1 VLLKQEIR
9 LVPVTSRLKK
19 AKSSEKIYTSEPM
32 IVNKNLLKVH
42 KKQQASLSNLL
53 DAEPIDSMVDL
64 RE

>member
-1 VLLKQEIR
+1 M
-9 LVPVTSRLKK
+9 PVTSRLKK